1 MPDFDFDLA
10 VIGSGP
16 AGHHAAIQGAKLRKR
31 VIMVERRALVG
42 GICINVG
49 TIPSKTMREAIM
61 YLSGY
66 REHAIYGDS
75 YRVKEKITLQDLLV
89 RVNPVVRHEVDV
101 LRHQLL
107 RNGVELVNASAS
119 FIDPHVLLLDDKSNG
134 HQRRISAGTIVLAVG
149 TQAVRDA
156 RTALDG
162 QCVFSSDDVME
173 LDELPRTL
181 AVIGAGVIGCEYA
194 SMFAALGVRVT
205 LIDMRPRL
213 LEFADAEIV
222 ETLVYHLRER
232 RVTLRLG
239 EEVSSI
245 EVFEDNG
252 VKRVRTR
259 LASGKQL
266 VTDKALSSMGRN
278 GSTSSLNLEAV
289 GISADSRGRLKTNA
303 SYQTEVPHVYA
314 VGDVIG
320 FPSLASTSKEQGRIA
335 VCRAFNI
342 PAVHSPE
349 LFPYG
354 IYTIPEISFVGATE
368 EALTS
373 KGVPYEIGKAA
384 YREVARG
391 QIIGDSTGV
400 LKLIFHRETHEL
412 LGVHIVGD
420 GAVELVHIGQ
430 AVLSMKGTID
440 YFVNTVFN
448 YPTLAECYK
457 NAALDGIN
465 RLGV

>member
-1 MPDFDFDLA
+1 MPDFDYDLA
-10 VIGSGP
+10 VVGSGP

-31 VIMVERRALVG
+31 VLMIERKPLLG
-42 GICINVG
+42 GICVNVG

-75 YRVKEKITLQDLLV
+75 YRVKEKITFQDLLV
-89 RVNPVVRHEVDV
+89 RVDPVVRHEIDV

-107 RNGVELVNASAS
+107 RNGVDLMTARAS
-119 FIDPHVLLLDDKSNG
+119 FVDPHVLHLEDKASG
-134 HQRRISAGTIVLAVG
+134 LQRKVSASTIVLAVG
-149 TQAVRDA
+149 THAARDP
-156 RTALDG
+156 RTPLDG
-162 QCVFSSDDVME
+162 HYIFSSDDMME

-213 LEFADAEIV
+213 LDFVDAEIV
-222 ETLVYHLRER
+222 ESLIYHLRER
-232 RVTLRLG
+232 RVTLRLA

-245 EVFEDNG
+245 ELVRENG
-252 VKRVRTR
+252 MNRVRTR
-259 LASGKQL
+259 LASGKEL
-266 VTDKALSSMGRN
+266 ITDKALSSTGRV
-278 GSTSSLNLEAV
+278 GATSDLNLAAA
-289 GISADSRGRLKTNA
+289 GIATDARGRLKTNA
-303 SYQTEVPHVYA
+303 DYQTSVNHIYA

-335 VCRAFNI
+335 VCRAFKV
-342 PAVHSPE
+342 AAHHAPE

-368 EALTS
+368 ESLTS

-384 YREVARG
+384 YRETARG
-391 QIIGDSTGV
+391 HIVGDSTGV
-400 LKLIFHRETHEL
+400 LKLLFHRSTREL
-412 LGVHIVGD
+412 LGVHIIGD

-430 AVLSMKGTID
+430 AVMSLKGTID

-465 RLGV
+465 RLSA